1 MITSTQNQL
10 VKLFRK
16 LHASKYRHEL
26 DLSLLEGSHLVEEA
40 IASGCEL
47 ESLCFT
53 EHWCD
58 RNPDLYRQ
66 ALDRSRRS
74 ELVSDSVLSAMVTT
88 VKPDGVVATIGRR
101 LHQKS
106 GHLDSFGLAISRI
119 QDPGNV
125 GTMIRTAAAAGVDE
139 LWVSGDSVE
148 LDHPKVMR
156 ASAGQWFRLPMV
168 SVEDL
173 GSQIIQ
179 AKQAGI
185 QVVTTLPTAARIHW
199 EADFTKPTLV
209 VMGNEGAGLSP
220 DIAELADVP
229 VRIPLARGVESLNVA
244 IAAAV
249 ILYEVQRQRQAQS
262 LSLQSP
268 SPR

>member
-1 MITSTQNQL
+1 MRCRREDALQHRVSFVKAGMGLAQDSTARRFAWQSACP
-10 VKLFRK
+10 RK
-16 LHASKYRHEL
+16 PCASCSQGTRHCPIVHWEL
-26 DLSLLEGSHLVEEA
+26 
-40 IASGCEL
+40 
-47 ESLCFT
+47 
-53 EHWCD
+53 
-58 RNPDLYRQ
+58 
-66 ALDRSRRS
+66 
-74 ELVSDSVLSAMVTT
+74 
-88 VKPDGVVATIGRR
+88 
-101 LHQKS
+101 
-106 GHLDSFGLAISRI
+106 GHLESFGLALSRI

-125 GTMIRTAAAAGVDE
+125 GTMIRTAAAAGIDE

-168 SVEDL
+168 TVEDL

-185 QVVTTLPTAARIHW
+185 QVVTTVPTADRIHW

-220 DIAELADVP
+220 EIADLADVP

-244 IAAAV
+244 IAAAI
-249 ILYEVQRQRQAQS
+249 ILYEVQRQRQMLIQV
-262 LSLQSP
+262 Q
-268 SPR
+268 R

>member
-1 MITSTQNQL
+1 MITSMQNQW
-10 VKLFRK
+10 VKLFHK
-16 LHASKYRHEL
+16 LHVSKHRHEL
-26 DLSLLEGSHLVEEA
+26 NLSLVEGSHLVEEA
-40 IASGCEL
+40 IVSGSEL
-47 ESLCFT
+47 EHFCFT
-53 EHWCD
+53 EGWRD
-58 RNPDLYRQ
+58 RNLSLHHQ
-66 ALDRSRRS
+66 ALNRSQRG
-74 ELVSDSVLSAMVTT
+74 ELVSDSVLSAMTTT
-88 VKPDGVVATIGRR
+88 VNPDGVVATIGRR
-101 LHQKS
+101 VHREL
-106 GHLDSFGLAISRI
+106 GHLESFGLALSRI

-125 GTMIRTAAAAGVDE
+125 GTMIRTAAAAGIDE

-168 SVEDL
+168 TVEDL

-185 QVVTTLPTAARIHW
+185 QVVTTVPTADRIHW

-220 DIAELADVP
+220 EIADLADVP

-244 IAAAV
+244 IAAAI
-249 ILYEVQRQRQAQS
+249 ILYEVQRQRQMLIQV
-262 LSLQSP
+262 Q
-268 SPR
+268 R

>member
-1 MITSTQNQL
+1 MITSMQNQW

-16 LHASKYRHEL
+16 LHVSKHRHEL
-26 DLSLLEGSHLVEEA
+26 NLSLVEGSHLVEEA
-40 IASGCEL
+40 IVSGCEL
-47 ESLCFT
+47 EHFCFT
-53 EHWCD
+53 EGWRD
-58 RNPDLYRQ
+58 RNLDLHHQ
-66 ALDRSRRS
+66 ALNRSQRG
-74 ELVSDSVLSAMVTT
+74 ELVSDSVLSAMATT
-88 VKPDGVVATIGRR
+88 VNPDGVVATIGRR
-101 LHQKS
+101 VHREL
-106 GHLDSFGLAISRI
+106 GHLESFGLALSRI

-125 GTMIRTAAAAGVDE
+125 GTMIRTAAAAGIDE

-168 SVEDL
+168 TVEDL

-185 QVVTTLPTAARIHW
+185 QVVTTVPTADRIHW

-220 DIAELADVP
+220 EIADLADVP
-229 VRIPLARGVESLNVA
+229 VRIPLAGGVESLNVA
-244 IAAAV
+244 IAAAI
-249 ILYEVQRQRQAQS
+249 ILYEVQRQRQMLIQV
-262 LSLQSP
+262 Q
-268 SPR
+268 R